1 MSETASNMRTSGR
14 SGRRGARRVP
24 VTALAVLATLS
35 LAVAGCASSSS
46 GTSKGTSANTKTTK
60 VSNDWALAYT
70 GGTAGKA
77 DSSQTPIVIGYVN
90 QQGGVPAFPEATQGL
105 EAAVRYV
112 NDELGG
118 IQGHPVQ
125 IEQCF
130 VITNEDGQK
139 CGTQLANNDKVK
151 LVIEGAMTVGNQAL
165 YSIVAPKKPV
175 MISNPV
181 VTPDFLTAGTYAYTP
196 GGPGVVQGMAVFVA
210 KDLKNIHKVAVVYG
224 DSEAEVFGA
233 ENLLVPKLKSYG
245 ITDVTLQKISD
256 APTAPDVQN
265 ALTAA
270 GAGNADVVMPIVT
283 VQGCIATYDALKS
296 LGIKTPVVTT
306 GLCFGTPMTKHLSD
320 LGSSDTVP
328 DGWYFGDY
336 GYSYF
341 VPDKASGMTTYLAK
355 IHQYAPKNVEYTGF
369 AGPTFANLMTAVK
382 FYNQLGPDASTDAL
396 LSTIKSFKGPMMIVA
411 GPMNCG
417 FSTLFASLCGTE
429 MGIMQYKNGKWTAIA
444 SGVNGKPI
452 DPYAS

>member
-1 MSETASNMRTSGR
+1 MSDASDRERGR
-14 SGRRGARRVP
+14 HGRHSPRRSLTIATVG
-24 VTALAVLATLS
+24 VLAL
-35 LAVAGCASSSS
+35 AGCAS
-46 GTSKGTSANTKTTK
+46 GTSSTSTGSSTGPKKPAT
-60 VSNDWALAYT
+60 VSNTWALDYT

-77 DSSQTPIVIGYVN
+77 DPKLVPVVIGYVN

-105 EAAVRYV
+105 DAAAQYI

-118 IQGHPVQ
+118 IESHPVK

-139 CGTQLANNDKVK
+139 CGTKLANDDNVK
-151 LVIEGAMTVGNQAL
+151 LVITGAMTVGNEAL
-165 YSIVAPKKPV
+165 YNIVAAKKPIL
-175 MISNPV
+175 ISNAV
-181 VTPDFLTAGTYAYTP
+181 VTPDYLTSGAYAYTP

-210 KDLKNIHKVAVVYG
+210 KNLKNIHKVSIIYG
-224 DSEAEVFGA
+224 DSDAEVFGA
-233 ENLLVPKLKSYG
+233 EGLLVPKLKTYG

-270 GAGNADVVMPIVT
+270 GADGADVVIPIVT

-296 LGIKTPVVTT
+296 LGITTPVVTT
-306 GLCFGTPMTKHLSD
+306 GLCFGTPMTKHLAD
-320 LGSSDTVP
+320 LGSKDVVP
-328 DGWYFGDY
+328 NGWYFGDY

-341 VPDKASGMTTYLAK
+341 VPEAASGMTTYLAK
-355 IHQYAPKNVEYTGF
+355 IHQYGPADVEFTGF
-369 AGPTFANLMTAVK
+369 AGPTFATLMTATK
-382 FYNQLGPDASTDAL
+382 FYNQLGPDASTTAL
-396 LSTIKSFKGPMMIVA
+396 LTSIKTFKGPMMIVA

-417 FSTLFASLCGTE
+417 FSPLFKSLCGTQ
-429 MGIMQYKNGKWTAIA
+429 MGIMLYRNGAWTAVA

-452 DPYAS
+452 DPYQS